1 VSQILESREA
11 VDRPRGVLVVATL
24 LLITASWLSYLVPI
38 AIHNF
43 DDTFRALG
51 LNLPPPTRFLMTMP
65 HAWLVFVVLAVPL
78 FLWVMARSRLPPE
91 ELRRMKLAVRV
102 MIVVM
107 LLACG
112 LAAWAFFIPM
122 FRHAAVV

>member
-1 VSQILESREA
+1 VDSREE
-11 VDRPRGVLVVATL
+11 VDRPRGMLVVATL
-24 LLITASWLSYLVPI
+24 VLITASWVSFLAPI
-38 AIHNF
+38 AAGRF
-43 DDTFRALG
+43 GGTFTALG
-51 LNLPPPTRFLMTMP
+51 ADLPAPTRFLMSKP

>member
-1 VSQILESREA
+1 
-11 VDRPRGVLVVATL
+11 
-24 LLITASWLSYLVPI
+24 VPI

-51 LNLPPPTRFLMTMP
+51 FNQPPATQFLMTMP

-112 LAAWAFFIPM
+112 LAVWAIFIPL